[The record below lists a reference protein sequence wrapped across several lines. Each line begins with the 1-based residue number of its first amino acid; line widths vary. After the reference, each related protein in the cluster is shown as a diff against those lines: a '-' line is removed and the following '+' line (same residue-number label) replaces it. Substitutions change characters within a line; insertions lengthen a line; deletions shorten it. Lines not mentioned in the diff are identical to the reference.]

1 MPPPH
6 SMAMPGGGPQNMSPM
21 TMVAA
26 TTSQQRPMGPQQ
38 LRQPPAGFDPSGG
51 MSSSQAGP
59 MPHGNFIQQGTSMM
73 TSQQPQQQFA
83 PAPYQQ

>member
-6 SMAMPGGGPQNMSPM
+6 SMAMAGGMSPM
-21 TMVAA
+21 TMV
-26 TTSQQRPMGPQQ
+26 TTAPISQQRPMAPQH
-38 LRQPPAGFDPSGG
+38 LRQPPANFDPNGG

-73 TSQQPQQQFA
+73 AGQQPPQQQFA
-83 PAPYQQ
+83 PYQQ